1 MEVLKRY
8 CIEKNSKNKI
18 WGIVFWMMACCISS
32 VSAQQADSVMLPSFI
47 GSFEGLYENRR
58 IYNAYNDSIFLV
70 KDKEAWV
77 SFFRRRAQKNHE
89 LYKDNKRIIQ
99 EIKDYF
105 SQDKQVIP
113 DVAYRIFKHDLEEY
127 VYSGKSDP
135 FLTLEFCKILEEHYK
150 TVPDSLNGSNLLN
163 IWAAIS
169 WSNVANLGN
178 DTLALRRSYDYFK
191 RNLSEKNKTFP
202 SYMRGKIY
210 SLWNLSKTN
219 WITNHLQ
226 TVEEN
231 QNLFQQY
238 KNLLQH
244 ERIDTLVTPEE
255 YKNMIRWRREYDEMM
270 VRNVYMADSS
280 LMDRRYADS
289 LMAVLVKRNLA
300 SKNLSNMNYGRT
312 YLMQVKLGQIT
323 MDEALEKMLE
333 KYTSYRKEMQGER
346 MDDRELVSFLT
357 PFFNLFYFN
366 DMSTGSFAKKRK
378 LVRMLCHDIE
388 EAYQLRADQ
397 QVRTGYV
404 KYLIQLTTY
413 PRLLKYLTEEER
425 IYFLNA
431 LNVATQ
437 VTTYAHSV
445 HVSLLAGVLM
455 DGILTYQPS
464 LLVGTLGCKN
474 ERQVRKQK
482 EKFLQFIHDA
492 AMYHDLGKNSIIS
505 VVHNDYRP
513 LTDDEFAIIKRHPE
527 LGLKYLAIAPSL
539 AKYRDTM
546 LGHHKW
552 YNGKGGYP
560 TWFDNTTSPVRILID
575 VVTLSDCLQA
585 ATERVG
591 RNYKGDK
598 NFDTVMR
605 ELRRDAGTRY
615 NPNLVKL
622 IDAHPDLTKKLAGL
636 IDDGWEE
643 IYYDIYQD
651 FMQ

>member
-1 MEVLKRY
+1 MIVLKRY
-8 CIEKNSKNKI
+8 FLAFF
-18 WGIVFWMMACCISS
+18 VFLLSMMNFTCQ
-32 VSAQQADSVMLPSFI
+32 AQQVKVLDTIPDFKRCFDILAK
-47 GSFEGLYENRR
+47 NRD

-70 KDKEAWV
+70 KDKDAWV
-77 SFFRRRAQKNHE
+77 SFFHRRAQKNHE
-89 LYKDNKRIIQ
+89 LFEGNKRIIQ

-105 SQDKQVIP
+105 SQDKRMIP
-113 DVAYRIFKHDLEEY
+113 DEAYRIFEYDLEDY

-163 IWAAIS
+163 IWSSLS
-169 WSNVANLGN
+169 WASVANLGN

-191 RNLSEKNKTFP
+191 RNLSEKNKAFP
-202 SYMRGKIY
+202 YYLRGKMY

-231 QNLFQQY
+231 QKLFQQY
-238 KNLLQH
+238 KDLLEH
-244 ERIDTLVTPEE
+244 ERIDTLVTPKE
-255 YKNMIRWRREYDEMM
+255 YENMIRSRREYDEML

-280 LMDRRYADS
+280 LMDKQYADS

-300 SKNLSNMNYGRT
+300 SKNLSNINYGRT

-323 MDEALEKMLE
+323 MDEALKKMLE
-333 KYTSYRKEMQGER
+333 RYTLYRKEMQGKR
-346 MDDRELVSFLT
+346 LGDTELTSFLT

-366 DMSTGSFAKKRK
+366 DMSSGSFAKKRK
-378 LVRMLCHDIE
+378 LVRSLCHDIE
-388 EAYQLRADQ
+388 DAYQQRADQ

-404 KYLIQLTTY
+404 RYLIQLTTY
-413 PRLLKYLTEEER
+413 PRLLKYLTEDER

-445 HVSLLAGVLM
+445 HVSLLAGELM

-474 ERQVRKQK
+474 ERQVKRQK
-482 EKFLQFIHDA
+482 DKFLQFIHDA

-527 LGLKYLAIAPSL
+527 LGLRYLEIAPSL

-552 YNGKGGYP
+552 YNGQGGYP
-560 TWFDNTTSPVRILID
+560 TWFDNTKSPVRILID

-585 ATERVG
+585 ATERIG

-598 NFDTVMR
+598 NFETVMN
-605 ELRRDAGTRY
+605 EFRRDAGIKY
-615 NPNLVKL
+615 NPDLVAL
-622 IDAHPDLTKKLAGL
+622 IDVHPDLAKKLADL
-636 IDDGWEE
+636 INEGWEG
-643 IYYDIYQD
+643 IYYDIYTNFIQ
-651 FMQ
+651 

>member
-1 MEVLKRY
+1 MIVLKRY
-8 CIEKNSKNKI
+8 CKEMISKNKK
-18 WGIVFWMMACCISS
+18 WDIVFWVMVCCISPIR
-32 VSAQQADSVMLPSFI
+32 AQQADSVMLPSFI
-47 GSFEGLYENRR
+47 GSFKGLYENRR

-70 KDKEAWV
+70 KDKDAWV
-77 SFFRRRAQKNHE
+77 NFFRRRAQKNHDLFE
-89 LYKDNKRIIQ
+89 DNKRIIQ

-105 SQDKQVIP
+105 SQDKRMIP
-113 DVAYRIFKHDLEEY
+113 NDAYRIFERDLEEY

-135 FLTLEFCKILEEHYK
+135 FLTLEFCKILEEHYR
-150 TVPDSLNGSNLLN
+150 TLPDSLNGSSLVN
-163 IWAAIS
+163 IWSAIN
-169 WSNVANLGN
+169 WANVANLGN

-219 WITNHLQ
+219 WITNHFL
-226 TVEEN
+226 TVEES
-231 QNLFQQY
+231 QNFFQQF
-238 KNLLQH
+238 KDLLQH
-244 ERIDTLVTPEE
+244 ERIDTLVTPDE
-255 YKNMIRWRREYDEMM
+255 YKNMIKWRREYDETM
-270 VRNVYMADSS
+270 VRNVYMVDPS
-280 LMDRRYADS
+280 LMDKQHADS

-333 KYTSYRKEMQGER
+333 RYALYRKEMQGER
-346 MDDRELVSFLT
+346 ISDWDLVSFLT
-357 PFFNLFYFN
+357 PLFNLFYFN
-366 DMSTGSFAKKRK
+366 DMSSGSFAKKRK
-378 LVRMLCHDIE
+378 LVRTLCHDIE
-388 EAYQLRADQ
+388 EAYQQRADQ

-413 PRLLKYLTEEER
+413 PRLLKYLTEDER

-445 HVSLLAGVLM
+445 HVSLLAGELM

-560 TWFDNTTSPVRILID
+560 TWFDNTKSPLRILID

-598 NFDTVMR
+598 NFDTVMS
-605 ELRRDAGTRY
+605 EFRRDAGTRY
-615 NPNLVKL
+615 NPDLVVL
-622 IDAHPDLTKKLAGL
+622 IDAHPDLAKKLVNL
-636 IDDGWEE
+636 VNDGWEG

-651 FMQ
+651 FIQ